1 MFVDKSTARWEQS
14 QQKDR
19 KAEMRLDLSE
29 HPGCD
34 VFCKPGQEFGFSP
47 KQRET
52 FTRPSVTWPLPT
64 F

>member
-14 QQKDR
+14 QQRDS
-19 KAEMRLDLSE
+19 KAELRLDLQE
-29 HPGCD
+29 HPGYD

-47 KQRET
+47 KQRKT